1 MHGPWRGNMNF
12 SCLFCIFYSLS
23 FVHSLSLCLR
33 GPFSQSLSGSELTR
47 GPARAK
53 RDGYMMHNR
62 QYMWEHTGKWDSNSK
77 IPRMK
82 ESLLICSCALNIQYK
97 IDGSLSSI
105 MQSGLWAISHYTS
118 VFSWPTSAFAVIIPS
133 RANYRECVYN
143 SSVS

>member
-1 MHGPWRGNMNF
+1 MHGPWRTNMNL
-12 SCLFCIFYSLS
+12 SCLFCIFFLS
-23 FVHSLSLCLR
+23 HLCALC
-33 GPFSQSLSGSELTR
+33 GPFSRSELTR
-47 GPARAK
+47 VDAVIRYTTADTREKMG
-53 RDGYMMHNR
+53 
-62 QYMWEHTGKWDSNSK
+62 QSMWRVVWANSK
-77 IPRMK
+77 IPHMK
-82 ESLLICSCALNIQYK
+82 KSLLICSCALNIQYK

>member
-1 MHGPWRGNMNF
+1 MHGPWRTNMNL

-23 FVHSLSLCLR
+23 FVHSLR
-33 GPFSQSLSGSELTR
+33 PVQSVWADESWCR
-47 GPARAK
+47 C
-53 RDGYMMHNR
+53 GYTVHNR
-62 QYMWEHTGKWDSNSK
+62 RYVRENGTEHVEGCRANSK
-77 IPRMK
+77 IPHMK
-82 ESLLICSCALNIQYK
+82 KSLLICSCALNIQYK